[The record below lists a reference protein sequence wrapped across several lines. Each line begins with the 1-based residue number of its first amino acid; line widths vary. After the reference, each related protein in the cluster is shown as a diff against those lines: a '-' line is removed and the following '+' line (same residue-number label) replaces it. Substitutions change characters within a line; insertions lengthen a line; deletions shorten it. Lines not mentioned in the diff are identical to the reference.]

1 MCETGPL
8 LSFSHREV
16 CHSPMLE
23 LSRRRLFAPDI
34 PSAATVMAAVMLLSG
49 SQAWPESYM
58 DQAKD
63 RNSSVLGWRVPR
75 HRKSKHYFF
84 IRASEIVVVKFLVK
98 A

>member
-8 LSFSHREV
+8 LSLSHREV

-23 LSRRRLFAPDI
+23 LSRRRLFPPDV
-34 PSAATVMAAVMLLSG
+34 PSAATVMAAVMLLGG

-63 RNSSVLGWRVPR
+63 RNSSVLGWRVPW
-75 HRKSKHYFF
+75 HRKSKHKFS